1 MGRWREVVPFGVIA
15 VPLGVELAGRWAE
28 LVASLVVAG
37 VCAGLFRRFPV
48 AVLSLTVAGVVVP
61 ALMLAPV
68 ATSPV
73 RGWPLVAAAVFG
85 YLAGRRPAEP
95 RSVLAA
101 LGGLLLAG
109 LPIGVLVDA
118 GERGGFGLLFGLY
131 DWFVLVLVVLLVVGV
146 PWLAG
151 RYRRRRAELLV
162 AELERVALTERAR
175 IARDMHD
182 SLGHE
187 LGLVALRA
195 AALEVSPRLDEQAR
209 GQAGELR
216 AGVAAAT
223 ERLREIVHMLGEPE
237 GGDLAPLVA
246 RARAAGQAVELVAPV
261 DPPPQVAAAVH
272 RVVREALTN
281 AARHAPG
288 VPVTVR
294 VETSGDRTTVTVV
307 NGVSGDGP
315 RRNGSGITGLRERIK
330 LLGGR
335 LDADVRDG
343 RFVLEASLPH
353 DAPPTRP
360 VRERPRLWR
369 LARVPLLA
377 AAGVLVAAFGLYV
390 LVGADNRLDPAAY
403 REIHI
408 GQSQEDVEKVLPRFQ
423 ILGDPERMLPA
434 PPRAADCRHYWAT
447 VQTDERLFYRLCFVD
462 HRLVVKETVPRN
474 AVSR

>member
-1 MGRWREVVPFGVIA
+1 MPFGLIA

-37 VCAGLFRRFPV
+37 ICTSLFRKFPV
-48 AVLSLTVAGVVVP
+48 AVLTVTVAGVVVP
-61 ALMLAPV
+61 ALVLAPI

-85 YLAGRRPAEP
+85 YLAGRRLAEP
-95 RSVLAA
+95 RSVVTA

-109 LPIGVLVDA
+109 LPVGVLVDA

-187 LGLVALRA
+187 LQLVALRA
-195 AALEVSPRLDEQAR
+195 AALEVSPRLDEQTR

-223 ERLREIVHMLGEPE
+223 ERLRQIVHMLGEQSS
-237 GGDLAPLVA
+237 DLAPLVA
-246 RARAAGQAVELVAPV
+246 RATAAGQTVELVAPL
-261 DPPPQVAAAVH
+261 DPPPQVAAVVH

-294 VETSGDRTTVTVV
+294 VETGDRTTVTVV
-307 NGVSGDGP
+307 NDLSGAEGP
-315 RRNGSGITGLRERIK
+315 RRNGSGITGLREQAG
-330 LLGGR
+330 LLGGT
-335 LDADVRDG
+335 LEAGIRDG

-353 DAPPTRP
+353 DAPPPRP

-377 AAGVLVAAFGLYV
+377 AAVVVVTAFGLYV
-390 LVGADNRLDPAAY
+390 LVGSDNRLDPAAY
-403 REIHI
+403 QQLHI

-462 HRLVVKETVPRN
+462 DRLAVKETVPRN